1 MKSWARI
8 AFLTVVAAQLVF
20 LIGFIGI
27 RETALFTGT
36 EVVLQT
42 VPVDPRSL
50 LQGDYA
56 ILDYEIATLP
66 GYMETRGI
74 GETVYVELRR
84 AGRTFGQQADYS
96 VWPGNFDGEIFIKGR
111 IDDRGRLDFGIGT
124 YFVPEGTGRII
135 ERAQDVR
142 VVVSVDDDGN
152 AVIKDVL
159 VDGSPSTRIPSDS
172 PAPHSPAS
180 FLPSTRVIPA
190 KAGTGEAI

>member
-8 AFLTVVAAQLVF
+8 AFLSVVAAQLVF

-27 RETALFTGT
+27 RETALFSGT

-84 AGRTFGQQADYS
+84 GSNAWTAWDYS
-96 VWPGNFDGEIFIKGR
+96 VSPAHCEGEICIKGR

-135 ERAQDVR
+135 ERADDVK

-159 VDGSPSTRIPSDS
+159 VDGEPFDPDRE
-172 PAPHSPAS
+172 
-180 FLPSTRVIPA
+180 R
-190 KAGTGEAI
+190 